1 MFKKIALALSLGAAV
16 VSMTG
21 CMTPT
26 LPKPGY
32 QPEMS
37 RAGNIARYFGINV
50 EDTAAPSDAK
60 LASDGS
66 VLVDAAAWSNAFH
79 SSTGPWTASSWTKAI
94 GAGFAFS
101 LLSDAF
107 SPQDPRSRNWLI
119 GHLPANQVQDSGD
132 QRKNLE
138 KAREIYTNNGGK
150 AIEKTMREMFP
161 DSEFKIIKDGVDGLW
176 YFYIVDMQNPK
187 LECKFWNAEEETPDD
202 QRCAVALRASSDY
215 WKVNPRPDFFGP
227 TFPAYVFDSSRNEVK
242 LYFIGGKNQNINWT
256 AFTMALGKNMPEHTY
271 LYVAPKQ
278 APNGTKDN
286 PPFVVEKGR
295 TNFFVKPVPP
305 YTADHL

>member
-1 MFKKIALALSLGAAV
+1 MLKKIALAISLGAAV

-66 VLVDAAAWSNAFH
+66 LMLDAAAWSNAFH

-119 GHLPANQVQDSGD
+119 GYLPADQVQDTGD
-132 QRKNLE
+132 QKENLK

-150 AIEKTMREMFP
+150 AIEKSMREMFP
-161 DSEFKIIKDGVDGLW
+161 ESEFKTIKVGVDGLW
-176 YFYIVDMQNPK
+176 YYYVVDMQNPK
-187 LECKFWNAEEETPDD
+187 LGCKFWDEKEDTPDD
-202 QRCAVALRASSDY
+202 LRCAVALRASKNY
-215 WKVNPRPDFFGP
+215 WKVIQRPDIFGP
-227 TFPAYVFDSSRNEVK
+227 SFPAYVFSGVKNDVK

-256 AFTMALGKNMPEHTY
+256 AFTMAMAKNMPEHTY

-278 APNGTKDN
+278 APNGTQDN

-295 TNFFVKPVPP
+295 TNFFVKP
-305 YTADHL
+305 TEMITSLQ